1 MPSHQ
6 SFAASGR
13 ALIQASVTPSLYPK
27 GNISPQE
34 TASHQDTYQPLN
46 DFKGRFQ
53 FWDLVQEHGGHRLQG
68 FCRPLVK
75 PVNGAAVDKGGEL
88 P

>member
-6 SFAASGR
+6 RFATSGR
-13 ALIQASVTPSLYPK
+13 AHIQASATLRLYPK

-34 TASHQDTYQPLN
+34 SASHQDTYQPLN
-46 DFKGRFQ
+46 DFKGRFE
-53 FWDLVQEHGGHRLQG
+53 FWDLVQEPGGHRFQG
-68 FCRPLVK
+68 FCWPLAK